1 MKQQFKVQNMKCM
14 GCVSAVKAAVEPLS
28 GVSAVEVD
36 LEGGQAVVEGEFDVA
51 EVAAAIT
58 AAGYPAEPAG

>member
-14 GCVSAVKAAVEPLS
+14 GCVSAVKAAVEPLP